1 MKIRIVYI
9 SAFVFS
15 RECEEKCGY
24 FYRGKVQFRVLSSP
38 RVSVSLFRSGKRRR
52 DSKGGGD
59 DDGMAVM
66 VAVAAVVAVVVMV
79 IKRYREGRVGK
90 DRDEKN
96 AERNVGRRSA
106 VDAANTIRQKH

>member
-59 DDGMAVM
+59 DDG
-66 VAVAAVVAVVVMV
+66 VAAVAVVVMV